1 MLAAS
6 AIALTLTVPDRA
18 WAQSQMTARDVLAL
32 ARQLSTAGDL
42 ASAESTY
49 LEILTAYPDAPR
61 DVRGAAY
68 FGRAFA
74 AQQRLDEGSGTTPLD
89 TILSYYAQAK
99 ELSRR
104 STRIAADNNSGLAL
118 QSAGRFADAVRY
130 FNAAAREVSGAE
142 RAQYL
147 MNAGRAHEAAESWSD
162 ASRSYERALDADTTA
177 SEALRGL
184 LRVLMHAA
192 RADLVL
198 DKMDRWR
205 NDSINAAV
213 VVQAIPEL
221 MLRERMALNTAE
233 IGRALVYLGWS
244 IPLAR
249 TSPSTF
255 NVTLRDRLARVA
267 PSHRQVAA
275 GIEALTDAFAVR
287 TGDAR
292 YLEPEAARWWRT
304 DFGGA
309 QAAWSGLL
317 RWLGDWHLAQNET
330 AVARSFYEAAIAR
343 SDQLRATWVD
353 RRALLPLALIYSET
367 DPQNEARL
375 NQTVSQFTEIMFS
388 GKAAA
393 YQRGDLEQIREF
405 HTALGAY

>member
-221 MLRERMALNTAE
+221 MLRERMALNTAFDVQCHAARSAGARRAE
-233 IGRALVYLGWS
+233 PPAGGGRHRSIDRRLRRSDWRRSLSRARGRAVV
-244 IPLAR
+244 AH
-249 TSPSTF
+249 
-255 NVTLRDRLARVA
+255 RL
-267 PSHRQVAA
+267 
-275 GIEALTDAFAVR
+275 
-287 TGDAR
+287 
-292 YLEPEAARWWRT
+292 W
-304 DFGGA
+304 
-309 QAAWSGLL
+309 
-317 RWLGDWHLAQNET
+317 
-330 AVARSFYEAAIAR
+330 
-343 SDQLRATWVD
+343 
-353 RRALLPLALIYSET
+353 RRAGGVERIAEM
-367 DPQNEARL
+367 
-375 NQTVSQFTEIMFS
+375 V
-388 GKAAA
+388 G
-393 YQRGDLEQIREF
+393 
-405 HTALGAY
+405 